1 MRLVNSKYGLDI
13 IFKENRTEILIL
25 EDAVIM
31 RDVVGEL
38 WNQYKGGEGSFLLS
52 EGKILKIDRFME
64 LIVNP
69 FDLDFQ
75 SRKIVTA
82 LLNKMTEIGNEDV
95 VEKNRINCEL
105 INLLNGIA
113 GSINYP
119 GITYHLDF
127 LWADLFKM
135 YGVKIENQE
144 GFLSQIIEYMKVISE
159 MCGISLLCFV
169 NLKKYL
175 SKTELLDL
183 YKNKEYNKTNI
194 LLIESSESE
203 LIDEEHIT
211 IIDKDRCVIER

>member
-1 MRLVNSKYGLDI
+1 
-13 IFKENRTEILIL
+13 
-25 EDAVIM
+25 
-31 RDVVGEL
+31 
-38 WNQYKGGEGSFLLS
+38 
-52 EGKILKIDRFME
+52 
-64 LIVNP
+64 
-69 FDLDFQ
+69 
-75 SRKIVTA
+75 
-82 LLNKMTEIGNEDV
+82 
-95 VEKNRINCEL
+95 
-105 INLLNGIA
+105 
-113 GSINYP
+113 
-119 GITYHLDF
+119 
-127 LWADLFKM
+127 M